1 MSVPRV
7 IGVIG
12 AGSCNDRTAEIAR
25 EVGRRIA
32 EAGCVLIC
40 GGLGGVMEAACRGA
54 SDGGGLTIGILPG
67 DAADAANPYV
77 RIPIVT
83 GLGAARNVIIVR
95 SSSVLIAIAGGPGT
109 LSEIAFALQFGVP
122 VVSLGSH
129 TPAPEIV
136 VANDPEHAVRE
147 AFRIAEQRGPLSSG
161 RPGLG

>member
-1 MSVPRV
+1 MPVPRI

-12 AGSCNDRTAEIAR
+12 AGSCDDRTAEMAC

-32 EAGCVLIC
+32 QAGYALIC

-54 SDGGGLTIGILPG
+54 SDAGGLTIGVLPG
-67 DAADAANPYV
+67 DAADSANPYV

-95 SSSVLIAIAGGPGT
+95 SSRVLIAIAGGPGT

-122 VVSLGSH
+122 VVSLESH
-129 TPAPEIV
+129 TPASDIIE
-136 VANDPEHAVRE
+136 ANDPEHAVRE
-147 AFRIAEQRGPLSSG
+147 AFRIAEQL
-161 RPGLG
+161 